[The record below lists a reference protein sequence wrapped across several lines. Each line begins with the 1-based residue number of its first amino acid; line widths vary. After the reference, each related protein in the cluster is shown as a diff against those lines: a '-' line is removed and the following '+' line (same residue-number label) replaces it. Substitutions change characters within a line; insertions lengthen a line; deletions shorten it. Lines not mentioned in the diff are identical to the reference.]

1 MKKIYLRESQ
11 ISEELLLPKFLF
23 KAVIDHRTSLGN
35 NPAFPEEDDFPFD
48 YAVLKERFKD
58 VCLQMKDIGIP
69 LGNKA
74 ELTSELGAMVKE
86 ARELEKPIKDSL
98 EKLCENAVNR
108 LFAIPEDA
116 VNLKCVLVD
125 KIKPDIAVNV
135 TPEDSSGKKFKFKDI
150 KDFGLSKKAI
160 AKRRLINSL
169 IMGASEY
176 YTSMVSLYQE
186 DLNKLNP
193 DLLPLYDRIMVL
205 NRYLTFITNEEIS
218 DKNQKQG
225 SFVEVHVGSNGKKN
239 TINAQGIIFPLL
251 LHDTIKGFF
260 ELFSVYGL
268 PLDGQKAT
276 HIVSKSDFL
285 LAEPWDMRFGTKLW
299 QLIFDRME
307 LADDTNIIP
316 YVFMELVKL
325 PADDF
330 NQIMQEVFMGT
341 ERGDEIMGK
350 FIEKSR
356 YNDGYQKFKNRI
368 NARNLNKSIIADSY
382 FTASEL
388 YGYDLDSDDNDDG
401 EVIEEVDVNNSKNV
415 IYYGIFLDEESKD
428 KLRDLVPENAYKIYC
443 DHMTL
448 AHSSVFND
456 DVIRK
461 CESMLGKEFTMTATT
476 IGVSDDAVAVGVE
489 TDCFSVNEHKHIT
502 LCTMTPKSKPVQS
515 NYIDRWDRLRKP
527 IMLRGV
533 VMGYTKNGL
542 ISG

>member
-69 LGNKA
+69 LGNKG

-285 LAEPWDMRFGTKLW
+285 LAEPWDMRFGGKLW

-388 YGYDLDSDDNDDG
+388 YGYDIDSDDDDG